1 MKQAIRH
8 ACLMLACLFGAA
20 TAGAQ
25 NFDQVEIRSEKLAE
39 GLHVLFGAGGNIA
52 LAHGADATFI
62 VDDQYAPLAPKI
74 RAAIAKHTE
83 QPARFVLNTHWH
95 GDHTGGNESF
105 GQAGA
110 VIFAH
115 DNVRK
120 RMAAGQLISLLGS
133 QVPPAPQAA
142 LPVVT
147 FAGDLT
153 LHLNGEEIR
162 AFHAPRAHTDGDAI
176 VHFVRADVIHLGDVF
191 WNGFYPFIDTSSG
204 GTPDGVIAAIDRA
217 LALTRAETR
226 IIPGHG
232 PMASP
237 NDLRAY
243 RAMLADVAGRV
254 KALVAAGKSLTET
267 LAAQPSAA
275 YDEQWGKSF
284 IKPERFVTMLHG
296 AYSQAHR

>member
-1 MKQAIRH
+1 MKQVVRH
-8 ACLMLACLFGAA
+8 ACLALAALFGVA

-25 NFDQVEIRSEKLAE
+25 NFDQVEIRSERLAE

-83 QPARFVLNTHWH
+83 QPVRFVLNTHWH

-105 GQAGA
+105 GQTGA

-147 FAGDLT
+147 FAGELT

-162 AFHAPRAHTDGDAI
+162 AVHAPQAHTDGDAI
-176 VHFVRADVIHLGDVF
+176 VHFTRADVIHLGDLYF
-191 WNGFYPFIDTSSG
+191 NGFYPFIDTSSG
-204 GTPDGVIAAIDRA
+204 GSPDGVIAAIDRA
-217 LALTRAETR
+217 LVLAKAETR

-237 NDLRAY
+237 NELRNY
-243 RAMLADVAGRV
+243 RTMLADVAGRV

-267 LAAQPSAA
+267 LAAKPSAA
-275 YDEQWGKSF
+275 YDEQWGKGF
-284 IKPERFVTMLHG
+284 IKPERFVTMLYG
-296 AYSQAHR
+296 AYSQAQR